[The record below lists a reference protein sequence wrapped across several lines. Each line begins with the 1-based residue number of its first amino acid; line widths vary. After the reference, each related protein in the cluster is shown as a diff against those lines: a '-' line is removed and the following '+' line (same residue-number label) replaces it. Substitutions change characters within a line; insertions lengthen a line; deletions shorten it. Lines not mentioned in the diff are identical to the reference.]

1 MFEAKSIDGRLVDLV
16 EQPQALVEGDEV
28 VAVVFEQRYVDVF
41 GQALQMLELV
51 SRVSGMACDFNEDG
65 GHPDDCKACCA
76 KLILASISPSPRI
89 H

>member
-1 MFEAKSIDGRLVDLV
+1 MFEAKSIDGRLVDLA

-28 VAVVFEQRYVDVF
+28 VAVVFGQRYIDVF

-51 SRVSGMACDFNEDG
+51 SRVATTTCDFEDHG
-65 GHPDDCKACCA
+65 VHPDDCKACSA
-76 KLILASISPSPRI
+76 KLILASINSSPRI

>member
-51 SRVSGMACDFNEDG
+51 SRVSTMACDFEDDV
-65 GHPDDCKACCA
+65 HPNDCKACGA

>member
-1 MFEAKSIDGRLVDLV
+1 MFEAKSIEGRLVDLA

-51 SRVSGMACDFNEDG
+51 SRVSGMDCDFDEDG
-65 GHPDDCKACCA
+65 SHPDDCKACGA

>member
-16 EQPQALVEGDEV
+16 DQPQALVEGDEV
-28 VAVVFEQRYVDVF
+28 VAVVFEERYIDVF

-51 SRVSGMACDFNEDG
+51 SRVSTMPCDFDADST
-65 GHPDDCKACCA
+65 HPDDCKACGA
-76 KLILASISPSPRI
+76 KLILASISSTPRI